1 MLAPDEVLVALAPSL
16 AAPASHGRVLV
27 ASLGRRAEPGRRRR
41 SGCSPA
47 LAIGSTIE
55 AVDVIVAAGPER
67 QGLGA
72 AVWDR
77 LRRAAE
83 GRVIAV

>member
-1 MLAPDEVLVALAPSL
+1 MLAPEEVLVALAPSL

-27 ASLGRRAEPGRRRR
+27 ASLGRRADPASAARQLFAGLR
-41 SGCSPA
+41 S
-47 LAIGSTIE
+47 LDDQ